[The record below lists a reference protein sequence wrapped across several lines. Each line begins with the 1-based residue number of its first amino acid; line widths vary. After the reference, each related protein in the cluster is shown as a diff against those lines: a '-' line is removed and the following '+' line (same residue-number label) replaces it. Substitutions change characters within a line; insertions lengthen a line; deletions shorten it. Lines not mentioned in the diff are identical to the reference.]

1 MKKLIQLLVFAAL
14 LTAFALPALAQTTAN
29 NGSTAASAAQDDTE
43 AKAALYKKFTDNIKT
58 NPPVAYD
65 AGKEYLAK
73 YEAKD
78 GPDDTYVKYIK
89 KWVTSY
95 EKIARRQ
102 QLFDH
107 LNKKELD
114 AAFTLASQVLADY
127 PDDLSVLFE
136 LARAGTIAS
145 TGGNTTHDAETI
157 NYTKRTIQLI
167 QSGKSF
173 DPNKPLSEKEK
184 NENLGNLNYALG
196 LLLRKNSP
204 TEAVTYFANAAQV
217 EGPAKTNPLTYFS
230 LADIYETSQY
240 VNLAKQFNDTCK
252 TEEQAKTQACIDLKA
267 KADLVVD
274 HIIDALARA
283 IAYSNIGPDKANFDK
298 ARAAWMESIT
308 NYYKYRNNGSTT
320 GLDQLIAGITSKP
333 FPKPGEAIVPPMFQT
348 AAPTAPSSGATTT
361 PASGTTGGT
370 SATTTTTTPKTTTTP
385 ATNTKTTNSTST
397 QSNKT
402 TTTQPTGKTSTS
414 KSSPRRAH

>member
-14 LTAFALPALAQTTAN
+14 LMTFALPALAQTTPAN
-29 NGSTAASAAQDDTE
+29 NSGSASSAQDDTE
-43 AKAALYKKFTDNIKT
+43 AKAKLYDQFRTNIKDH
-58 NPPVAYD
+58 PDVAYQ
-65 AGKEYLAK
+65 AGKDYLAK

-78 GPDDTYVKYIK
+78 GPDDQYVKYIK

-102 QLFDH
+102 QLVDQ
-107 LNKKELD
+107 LTNKQLD
-114 AAFTLASQVLADY
+114 AAFASAPTVLADY
-127 PDDLSVLFE
+127 PDDLGILFD

-145 TGGNTTHDAETI
+145 TSGNSAHDADTI
-157 NYTKRTIQLI
+157 NYTRKTIQLI

-173 DPNKPLSEKEK
+173 DPSKPLTEKEK
-184 NENLGNLNYALG
+184 NEMLGNLNFALG
-196 LLLRKNSP
+196 LLLKKNSP
-204 TEAVTYFANAAQV
+204 TEAITYFVNAAQV
-217 EGPAKTNPLTYFS
+217 EGPAKSNPLTYYN
-230 LADIYETSQY
+230 LADIYETNQY

-283 IAYSNIGPDKANFDK
+283 IAYSNTGADKASFDK
-298 ARAAWMESIT
+298 ARAAWTESIT

-320 GLDQLIAGITSKP
+320 GLNELIAGITSKP

-348 AAPTAPSSGATTT
+348 TAPTTPSSGATTT
-361 PASGTTGGT
+361 PGTSTTGA
-370 SATTTTTTPKTTTTP
+370 STTTTAPKTTTTP

-397 QSNKT
+397 PSK

-414 KSSPRRAH
+414 KSTPRRAH